1 MLIENKTSL
10 PLQAMINTNEHGKHE
25 LIVVVKAT
33 FDSLQALKLA
43 SEMQEIHQKDIFWGE
58 PETSS
63 LRYAN
68 EMHLGKP
75 GTDILM
81 HAHAYAPNGQAVRE
95 SNVAISVGQYNL
107 SLKVF
112 GDRIWQSK
120 QISSTKQFV
129 RIPLVYEYAFGA
141 PMNEFNPVGRSETL
155 LANIEDPQALI
166 DNVKSVPMPTCPGPI
181 ASHWKTRSPLAG
193 TYDQQWQETRLPYLP
208 VDYDRRF
215 NHSAHPQLQTQQP
228 LKGGEIY
235 RLQGVHPTEI
245 LEGKLPFCPLKIDVV
260 LAPDS
265 NNRFDEKSTEL
276 ALKYDTVHFEPDSD
290 QVHIS
295 WRANHV
301 CLHNAKDVISISMD
315 FK

>member
-1 MLIENKTSL
+1 MHIENKTSL
-10 PLQAMINTNEHGKHE
+10 PLQAMVVPNEHGKHE

-43 SEMQEIHQKDIFWGE
+43 SDMQAIHQKDIFWAK
-58 PETSS
+58 PQTSS

-81 HAHAYAPNGQAVRE
+81 HAHAYARNGQAVRQSE
-95 SNVAISVGQYNL
+95 VSIQVAQYSLNL
-107 SLKVF
+107 RIF
-112 GDRIWQSK
+112 GDRNWQGK
-120 QISSTKQFV
+120 QASSMKQFV

-155 LANIEDPQALI
+155 LANIEDPQALVES
-166 DNVKSVPMPTCPGPI
+166 VKSAPMPTCPGPI
-181 ASHWKTRSPLAG
+181 ASHWKTRYPLAG
-193 TYDQQWQETRLPYLP
+193 TYDQHWEETRLPYLP
-208 VDYDRRF
+208 ADYDRRF
-215 NHSAHPQLQTQQP
+215 NHSAHPQLQTIQP
-228 LKGGEIY
+228 LKGGEPY
-235 RLQGVHPTEI
+235 RLQGVHPVEV
-245 LEGKLPFCPLKIDVV
+245 LEGKLPFCPLKLEVALNDKTNEHPI
-260 LAPDS
+260 
-265 NNRFDEKSTEL
+265 EL
-276 ALKYDTVHFEPDSD
+276 PLKYDTVHFEPDSD

-301 CLHNAKDVISISMD
+301 CLNNAKDIISISMD